1 VGSKALISRRL
12 ESRENHFMP
21 VSQLENQLNIL
32 ETPGPEEIA
41 LNIDISGSQE
51 QVIAHILAK
60 LITLKPGVL

>member
-1 VGSKALISRRL
+1 
-12 ESRENHFMP
+12 MP

-41 LNIDISGSQE
+41 VNIDISGSQE